1 MLTKWGET
9 WFSIAVVNS
18 RNWWCYEESGTAGR
32 HRMFQYEYNR
42 VVPHVPFKATNNT
55 NVNGNKYT
63 ELFVN
68 CTYTLHVDDKI
79 HVSK

>member
-1 MLTKWGET
+1 
-9 WFSIAVVNS
+9 
-18 RNWWCYEESGTAGR
+18 
-32 HRMFQYEYNR
+32 MFQYEYNK

-55 NVNGNKYT
+55 NVNGNKCT
-63 ELFVN
+63 ELFVH